1 MTFIGFERTNL
12 EIPLLLVL
20 SSDSHFHFVAL
31 SGSGSGSG
39 SASLMQTCDAL
50 WEVEKTPR
58 AQYRHTTVCREERA
72 RAPLRWRYSCFLK
85 VVRELGVQARSAQ
98 IYLLVR
104 PLASVAIS

>member
-1 MTFIGFERTNL
+1 MTFIGFGRTNL

-20 SSDSHFHFVAL
+20 TSDSHFHFVAL
-31 SGSGSGSG
+31 SGSG

-50 WEVEKTPR
+50 WEMEKTPR
-58 AQYRHTTVCREERA
+58 AQYRHTTVYREERA
-72 RAPLRWRYSCFLK
+72 RAPLRWRYSCCLK

-104 PLASVAIS
+104 LASVAIS

>member
-1 MTFIGFERTNL
+1 MIFIGFERTNL

-20 SSDSHFHFVAL
+20 TSDSHFHFVAL
-31 SGSGSGSG
+31 SGSGS
-39 SASLMQTCDAL
+39 ASLMLTCVAL
-50 WEVEKTPR
+50 WEMEKRPR

-72 RAPLRWRYSCFLK
+72 RAPLRWRYSCCLK

-104 PLASVAIS
+104 LASVAIS